1 MLAKSRRAR
10 LGDALIA
17 QSFSTEA
24 FLSLRATETSECSP
38 KLRVLIWCLGRE
50 RTEPTS
56 PDATALRSHHRK
68 IQFAVLVE
76 VASTDLLGI
85 GQRSERERNC
95 KRAIPVAAKES
106 HVKDAV
112 DAGVYEP

>member
-1 MLAKSRRAR
+1 
-10 LGDALIA
+10 
-17 QSFSTEA
+17 
-24 FLSLRATETSECSP
+24 
-38 KLRVLIWCLGRE
+38 LIWCLGRE

-56 PDATALRSHHRK
+56 PGATALRSDRRK

-76 VASTDLLGI
+76 VASNDLLGI

-95 KRAIPVAAKES
+95 KRVIPVAAKES